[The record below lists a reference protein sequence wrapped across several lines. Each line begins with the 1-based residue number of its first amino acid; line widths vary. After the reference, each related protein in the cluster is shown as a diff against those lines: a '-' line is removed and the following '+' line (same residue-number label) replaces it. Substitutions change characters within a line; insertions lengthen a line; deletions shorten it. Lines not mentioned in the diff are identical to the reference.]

1 MSIRISYTGHF
12 IRTSILINSAVA
24 VHVLMNRISDLFVTR
39 GRVGGQS
46 ILGSLL
52 LALILLV
59 LLLFDCLVDRLDGLV
74 DILLAFLLVGQ
85 CLKCGVGSIS

>member
-52 LALILLV
+52 LAVILFV
-59 LLLFDCLVDRLDGLV
+59 PLLFDCLVDRLDGLV
-74 DILLAFLLVGQ
+74 DILIAFLLVGQ
-85 CLKCGVGSIS
+85 CLKCDVGSIF